1 MRPEDIISD
10 TQNEIMLNGV
20 TVRKGTVGA
29 FLANIDTLEN
39 SSSSVQ
45 EKEIAQSILEELAP
59 AIKATGLLKHMTF
72 KNQQIAAMFE
82 KSMA

>member
-39 SSSSVQ
+39 SSSFGMWCHFQRFISG
-45 EKEIAQSILEELAP
+45 
-59 AIKATGLLKHMTF
+59 TH
-72 KNQQIAAMFE
+72 FE
-82 KSMA
+82 KVVRKIANPFKLKK